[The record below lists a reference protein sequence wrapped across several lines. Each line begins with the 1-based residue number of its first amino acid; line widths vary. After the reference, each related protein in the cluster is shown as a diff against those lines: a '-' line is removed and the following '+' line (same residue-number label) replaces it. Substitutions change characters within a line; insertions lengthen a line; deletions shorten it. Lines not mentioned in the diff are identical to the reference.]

1 MNAHLVVLAAVLA
14 CSMAGFL
21 HHGGGYHHIHHHGFH
36 HGFGAHGFDYGP
48 KLVDVRYVKAPVT
61 RIKYVNKPVFGIV
74 KVPVAKI
81 STVIKP
87 VVHVDH
93 VHGGW

>member
-1 MNAHLVVLAAVLA
+1 MNSHLIVLAALLA
-14 CSMAGFL
+14 CALAGL
-21 HHGGGYHHIHHHGFH
+21 HHHGGGHYHHFH
-36 HGFGAHGFDYGP
+36 HYGHGGYGHEGFDYGP

-61 RIKYVNKPVFGIV
+61 RIKYVQKPVFGIV

-93 VHGGW
+93 VPGW